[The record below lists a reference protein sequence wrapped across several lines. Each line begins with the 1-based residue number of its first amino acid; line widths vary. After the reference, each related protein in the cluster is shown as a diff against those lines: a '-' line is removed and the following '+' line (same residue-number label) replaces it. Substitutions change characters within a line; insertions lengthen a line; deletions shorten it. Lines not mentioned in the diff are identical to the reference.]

1 MRTHFLILLIIF
13 FSQHVFG
20 QQIPDSLI
28 RKFNA
33 VDNQIKT
40 NNGAF
45 DDYFQRAVILKSAGD
60 FKKALNDY
68 DMALTLANNS
78 DQSTMV
84 LINRGSIYQEQKQ
97 FDKALSDF
105 NEAVKLSP
113 KSSFAYNNR
122 GYLNQIT
129 ERIEEAI
136 SDFEKSIELDQA
148 NHQAYVNLVAVYK
161 KQKNYKKAEE
171 VCDLLIKNNQ
181 DVRSYIHKADYFQSI
196 GKLSLALLEWNKAVI
211 YSNENPDILIE
222 RSTFKDD
229 VLNDDLGAVEDCKM
243 AISKNPN
250 NASYYYKLSRPLYDL
265 EEYDEVSLY
274 CDKALKLNPNYFEAL
289 IMRGNVLDLSGK
301 INAAKKDYL
310 KAIEIKPSDFEGYY
324 QLSILFINNNQ
335 LDSAIT
341 IINDFI
347 KIDPTNYK
355 MLLQQAKL
363 SVANNEMTKALE
375 QSASITKTF
384 SDLPDAFFLLGYLQ
398 DSIGKKNEACE
409 NMHLAYKKGAQQAV
423 PFLVEN
429 CPILLDKNFVQ
440 QYNLSKKAFEYE
452 QQRAFQQSLDV
463 CTELIKIAPDSSIY
477 YYNRGKEYRY
487 LNQHENAIKDYKKA
501 IQLDSTVIE
510 YWVSMAVSYSYLDQ
524 SDMAVAVYKRAVN
537 IDPTYAMIYYNLG
550 NIYASKNDFSTAI
563 PYLQTAIEY
572 KYDYGNA
579 YLSLGE
585 CYGELQQNDK
595 ACESF
600 IKAERFG
607 ISQAFAKRVRYCRE
621 K

>member
-1 MRTHFLILLIIF
+1 MRNHFLILLILF
-13 FSQHVFG
+13 CSQQVFG
-20 QQIPDSLI
+20 QQIPDSLLTL
-28 RKFNA
+28 FNS
-33 VDNQIKT
+33 VDNQIK
-40 NNGAF
+40 NNKGTF
-45 DDYFQRAVILKSAGD
+45 DDYFQRAVIFKSAGE
-60 FKKALNDY
+60 FNKALSDY
-68 DMALTLANNS
+68 EIALTLANNS
-78 DQSTMV
+78 DQSAKA

-97 FDKALSDF
+97 FDIALSDF
-105 NEAVKLSP
+105 NEAIKLSP
-113 KSSFAYNNR
+113 KSSFVYNNR
-122 GYLNQIT
+122 GFLYQNMGKISD
-129 ERIEEAI
+129 AI
-136 SDFEKSIELDQA
+136 SDFEKSIELDQT
-148 NHQAYVNLVAVYK
+148 NYKPYVNLVAIYK
-161 KQKNYKKAEE
+161 EQKNYTTAEE
-171 VCDLLIKNNQ
+171 VCNLLIKNNP

-211 YSNENPDILIE
+211 YSNENPDILVE

-229 VLNDDLGAVEDCKM
+229 VLNDDLGAVEDCKL
-243 AISKNPN
+243 AIAKNSN
-250 NASYYYKLSRPLYDL
+250 NAKYYYQLARPLYDL
-265 EEYDEVSLY
+265 EEYDDVSQY
-274 CDKALKLNPNYFEAL
+274 CDKALKLNPNYFDAL

-301 INAAKKDYL
+301 INAAKKDYI

-324 QLSILFINNNQ
+324 QMSILFVNNNQ
-335 LDSAIT
+335 LDSAIA
-341 IINDFI
+341 IVNDFI
-347 KIDPTNYK
+347 KIDPSNYK
-355 MLLQQAKL
+355 MRLQQAKL

-375 QSASITKTF
+375 QLTSLSKTF
-384 SDLPDAFFLLGYLQ
+384 NDIPDAFYLLGYLQ
-398 DSIGKKNEACE
+398 DSIGKKNDACQ
-409 NMHLAYKKGAQQAV
+409 NMNLAYKKGAQQAI

-452 QQRAFQQSLDV
+452 QQREFQKSLDV

-477 YYNRGKEYRY
+477 YYNRGKEYRF

-501 IQLDSTVIE
+501 IQLDSMVIE
-510 YWVSMAVSYSYLDQ
+510 YWVSMAVSHSYLDQ
-524 SDMAVAVYKRAVN
+524 SDMAIAVYKRAIN

-550 NIYASKNDFSTAI
+550 NIYASKNDFTNAI

-585 CYGELQQNDK
+585 CFGELQQNDK

-600 IKAERFG
+600 TKAERFG